1 MTVKDRQKHFIED
14 FRQSAPYIHAHRG
27 RTFVLAFGGE
37 AIADAGFSSL
47 VHDIALLHSLGI
59 RLVLVHGARPQI
71 ESRLTSRGAKLE
83 YANGLRITDDAA
95 LACVKEAVG
104 TVRVEIEALMSMGLA
119 NTPMS
124 GVRLR
129 TSSGNF
135 VTARPLGIRDG
146 IDYCHTGEVRRI
158 DGAAI
163 RQHLDDRRIVLLSP
177 IGYSPTGEVFN
188 LSAEEVATAAA
199 SELQADKLILMSE
212 TPELR
217 DGRRR
222 HISQLS
228 LIEATALMNSR
239 RQLDEDTLRQLGH
252 ALHACRHGVNRV
264 HLVSRHREGAL
275 LLELFTRDG
284 NGTLI
289 TAETYEGLRAA
300 TIDDVGGILGLIMP
314 LEQEGILVKRSRE
327 LLEIEIN
334 HFHVIE
340 RDGSIIACA
349 ALYPAEDGRFAEL
362 ACLAVH
368 DDYRNHGRGDTLLK
382 AIEDKALRSGHE
394 KLFVLTTR
402 TAHWFRERGFQPG
415 DISQLPARKK
425 NLYNYQRKSRMYVKT
440 LKDTRNTR

>member
-212 TPELR
+212 SPELR

-222 HISQLS
+222 RLSQLS

-334 HFHVIE
+334 HFHIIE

-382 AIEDKALRSGHE
+382 AIEDKALRSGLE

-402 TAHWFRERGFQPG
+402 TAHWFRERGFHPG

>member
-212 TPELR
+212 SPELR

-222 HISQLS
+222 RISQLS

-382 AIEDKALRSGHE
+382 AIEDKALRSGLE